1 MAVSFSNTTGLLHT
15 TQTIAVTALS
25 ATTAYVATI
34 VGPAGHTRR
43 IEFTTDGAGAAT
55 LTFEPQSRG
64 AFTVSVSPKSPAAT
78 ATGSNTFTGV

>member
-1 MAVSFSNTTGLLHT
+1 MAVTFANTTGLLHT
-15 TQTIAVTALS
+15 SQTVNVTALS

-34 VGPAGHTRR
+34 TGPAGHTRR

-64 AFTVSVSPKSPAAT
+64 AYSISVSAKTPAAA